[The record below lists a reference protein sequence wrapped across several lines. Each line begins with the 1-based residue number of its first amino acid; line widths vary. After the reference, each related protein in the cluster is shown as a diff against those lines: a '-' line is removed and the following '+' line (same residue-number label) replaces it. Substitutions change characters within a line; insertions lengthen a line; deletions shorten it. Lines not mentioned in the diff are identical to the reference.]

1 MFAISTI
8 KPAASIR
15 FNNVTILIFSVATF
29 QFIRY
34 TIDIPRITLSQ
45 KEASNT
51 IYQIIHEELE
61 IIHQKIE
68 AIQEQLSNLP
78 PGKLTVTQNQSR
90 YKWYISNQNK
100 QTYLPKSHKSLAE
113 ELAKKK
119 YLSYK
124 LEELLLE
131 KKACTLYLQHF
142 AKSSDKSEQLLA
154 NPRYFPLLESYFKP
168 KSQTHDEW
176 VHTMYSKNV
185 NHPEH
190 LIHKSLSTNLVRSK
204 SEAMI
209 DTALFQNKIPYRYE
223 CLLQLGDL
231 PFFPDFT
238 ILHPITNQI
247 YYWEHFGMM
256 DNPAYA
262 KNAFSKLQIYCSN
275 NIIPSINLITTYET
289 RNAPLNIYQIESIIH
304 YYFT

>member
-1 MFAISTI
+1 MG
-8 KPAASIR
+8 
-15 FNNVTILIFSVATF
+15 ILIINVATF

-34 TIDIPRITLSQ
+34 TIDIPKIMLLQ
-45 KEASNT
+45 KEATNT
-51 IYQIIHEELE
+51 IYQIIQEELE
-61 IIHQKIE
+61 IIHQKIDV
-68 AIQEQLSNLP
+68 IQEQLSILP
-78 PGKLTVTQNQSR
+78 PGKLTVTKNQSR
-90 YKWYISNQNK
+90 YKWYISNENQ
-100 QTYLPKSHKSLAE
+100 QSYLPKSQKSLAE

-124 LEELLLE
+124 LEKLLLE
-131 KKACTLYLQHF
+131 KKVCTQYLQYF
-142 AKSSDKSEQLLA
+142 AKPYNKSEQLLA
-154 NPRYFPLLESYFKP
+154 NPRYFPLLKSHFKP

-176 VHTMYSKNV
+176 VNTIYTQNK

-209 DTALFQNKIPYRYE
+209 DTALFQNKIPFRYE

-238 ILHPITNQI
+238 ILHPITDQI

-256 DNPAYA
+256 DNPTYA
-262 KNAFSKLQIYCSN
+262 KNAFSKLQIYYSY
-275 NIIPSINLITTYET
+275 NIVPSINLITTYET

-304 YYFT
+304 YYFR